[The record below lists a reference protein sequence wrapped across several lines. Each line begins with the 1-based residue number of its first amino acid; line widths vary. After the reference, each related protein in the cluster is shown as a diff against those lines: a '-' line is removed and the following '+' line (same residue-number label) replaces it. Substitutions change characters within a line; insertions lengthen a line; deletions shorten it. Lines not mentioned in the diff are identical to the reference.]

1 MTNIP
6 FSERHPELG
15 QVLQA
20 PPDALEIYRRRVSD
34 LHSALSA
41 QLGIPLRTG
50 WSDYSADWIEL
61 WIDDD
66 GIFTPAPSKPATR
79 CRLFVC
85 TRGKLATLRLAAW
98 TPAEN
103 SLAVQSALMP
113 LIDFLEKR
121 EYLVLE
127 GDVLDELVDGY
138 VTALDGLPASAYE
151 IFFGELE

>member
-1 MTNIP
+1 MNIP
-6 FSERHPELG
+6 FSERHPELA
-15 QVLQA
+15 QVLRS
-20 PPDALEIYRRRVSD
+20 PPETIEAYQKRVSE
-34 LHSALSA
+34 LHTALSA

-61 WIDDD
+61 WIDED
-66 GIFTPAPSKPATR
+66 GIFIPAPSKPATR

-85 TRGKLATLRLAAW
+85 TRGKVATLRLAA
-98 TPAEN
+98 PNAADS

-127 GDVLDELVDGY
+127 GDVLDELVDGF
-138 VTALDGLPASAYE
+138 VTVLDGRPARVHE
-151 IFFGELE
+151 VFFSEME